1 MVNRYIIV
9 FFLIYSLSGCRQG
22 YKVESEKVYY
32 EYWNEAN
39 GQGKQYMAQ
48 ADAKTFQK
56 LKFDCDC
63 SFDFGKDEKHLFIDG
78 EPIRDIDPNT
88 FKFIGNYVFADKDA
102 AYFFGFY
109 DNINDCAIQGIELDK
124 LQLIKYPW
132 SKAGKILIHGRDTL
146 TIDDINDFQPLSED
160 WGKTKKHVIYG
171 NEILE
176 GADPETF
183 KVINSYTGKNGKD
196 KNHTYEFGKI
206 KK

>member
-1 MVNRYIIV
+1 MQKSPKP
-9 FFLIYSLSGCRQG
+9 LILI
-22 YKVESEKVYY
+22 
-32 EYWNEAN
+32 A
-39 GQGKQYMAQ
+39 
-48 ADAKTFQK
+48 
-56 LKFDCDC
+56 FD
-63 SFDFGKDEKHLFIDG
+63 
-78 EPIRDIDPNT
+78 
-88 FKFIGNYVFADKDA
+88 
-102 AYFFGFY
+102 
-109 DNINDCAIQGIELDK
+109 INQ
-124 LQLIKYPW
+124 QTLIKYPW

-196 KNHTYEFGKI
+196 KKHTYEFGKI